1 MIDAAGE
8 LKAMER
14 SYHGEHL
21 VWQMGW
27 TYMWQYGRQY
37 HPRARIC
44 TYSALLLPSKAM
56 ISGVLGHSRPP
67 KRDALRL
74 ATSVYHPQVSYVSD
88 HIENVS

>member
-1 MIDAAGE
+1 
-8 LKAMER
+8 MER

-21 VWQMGW
+21 VWYVRGTHECVWSSQN
-27 TYMWQYGRQY
+27 Y
-37 HPRARIC
+37 PRAH
-44 TYSALLLPSKAM
+44 TSSYSATILPSKAM
-56 ISGVLGHSRPP
+56 IPGVRGDSRPE